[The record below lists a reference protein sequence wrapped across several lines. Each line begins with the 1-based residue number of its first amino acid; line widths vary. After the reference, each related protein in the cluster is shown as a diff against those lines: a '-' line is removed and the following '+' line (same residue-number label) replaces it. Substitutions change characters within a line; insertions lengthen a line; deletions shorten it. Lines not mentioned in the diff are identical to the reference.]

1 MKTPA
6 FIHSQ
11 RRRRQILGAML
22 AVLLVVSVLDH
33 LGVFGFTDAD
43 RERFG
48 FRDGMVVSAV
58 DANTMEVD
66 LPEEPHTQIRLS
78 GVDCPLASAYYA
90 AEVASHVQS
99 HVVGKRVRVILDPN
113 HRVRDHEGRLLAY
126 LYFLPSGEMVNQM
139 LLDAGMAYAD
149 LRLEHVLKHSF
160 VEHEKKAAKARA
172 GLWAGVTPEQMPEWR
187 QRMTNSERN

>member
-11 RRRRQILGAML
+11 RRRRQILVASV
-22 AVLLVVSVLDH
+22 AILLVVSVLDH
-33 LGVFGFTDAD
+33 LGVFGFTDSD

-48 FRDGMVVSAV
+48 FRDGMVVSAL
-58 DANTMEVD
+58 DSNTIEVD
-66 LPEEPHTQIRLS
+66 LLEVPHTLIRLA
-78 GVDCPLASAYYA
+78 GVDCPLSSDYFGPQA
-90 AEVASHVQS
+90 ATYVQS
-99 HVVGKRVRVILDPN
+99 QVVGKRVRVILDPN

-126 LYFLPSGEMVNQM
+126 LYFLPSGEMVNQA
-139 LLDAGMAYAD
+139 LIDAGLGYAD

-160 VEHEKKAAKARA
+160 VEHEKKAAKSKT

-187 QRMTNSERN
+187 QRMSNSNRN